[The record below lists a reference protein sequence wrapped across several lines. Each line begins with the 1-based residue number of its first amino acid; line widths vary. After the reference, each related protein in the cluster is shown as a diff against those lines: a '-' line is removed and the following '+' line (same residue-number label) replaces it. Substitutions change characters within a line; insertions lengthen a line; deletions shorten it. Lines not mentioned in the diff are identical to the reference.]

1 MKDKELEKMLCNEI
15 LHEYSSE
22 QMDAVM
28 DFIEETFGKGERTS
42 DGWIVHELTSKYVH
56 TDVVITGNDDYQH
69 FVTCGMGAR
78 NMDCAPIE
86 FQRILGRQEYY
97 FLVSP
102 DCELSLEDKGLLCGE
117 LNGITKYPFRNNTFL
132 GPGHT
137 INASK
142 EFKERFGYDFFLFFA
157 PTHELEVEDLGNV
170 HFIPLIPIYEEER
183 EWMVENNSFDWILAL
198 PNLDDVMCIDNQREV
213 FIPNEQETEN
223 IDC

>member
-1 MKDKELEKMLCNEI
+1 MEENELTQMINNEDYY
-15 LHEYSSE
+15 EYTAT
-22 QMDAVM
+22 QMQQVM
-28 DFIEETFGKGERTS
+28 DFIDKEFGDTERNEEA
-42 DGWIVHELTSKYVH
+42 WIAHEFESEYVH

-102 DCELSLEDKGLLCGE
+102 DCELNLEDKGLLCDE

-137 INASK
+137 INVSK

-157 PTHELEVEDLGNV
+157 PTRELEVEDLGNV
-170 HFIPLIPIYEEER
+170 YFIPLIPIYEEER
-183 EWMVENNSFDWILAL
+183 EWMVKNNSFDWILAL
-198 PNLDDVMCIDNQREV
+198 PNLDEAMCIDNEREV
-213 FIPNEQETEN
+213 FLPNEQETKN

>member
-1 MKDKELEKMLCNEI
+1 MKENKLTKTINNEDYY
-15 LHEYSSE
+15 EYTDT
-22 QMDAVM
+22 QMQQVM
-28 DFIEETFGKGERTS
+28 DFIDKEFGNTQRKEEA
-42 DGWIVHELTSKYVH
+42 WIVHELTSKYLH
-56 TDVVITGNDDYQH
+56 TDVVVTGNDDYQH

-102 DCELSLEDKGLLCGE
+102 DCELSLEDKGLLCNE
-117 LNGITKYPFRNNTFL
+117 LSSITKYPFRNNTFL

-142 EFKERFGYDFFLFFA
+142 KFKERFGYDFFVFFA
-157 PTHELEVEDLGNV
+157 PVKELDVEGLGNV

-183 EWMVENNSFDWILAL
+183 EWMGENNSFDWILAL
-198 PNLDDVMCIDNQREV
+198 PNLDDAMCIDNQREV
-213 FIPNEQETEN
+213 FIPNEQETES
-223 IDC
+223 IDS